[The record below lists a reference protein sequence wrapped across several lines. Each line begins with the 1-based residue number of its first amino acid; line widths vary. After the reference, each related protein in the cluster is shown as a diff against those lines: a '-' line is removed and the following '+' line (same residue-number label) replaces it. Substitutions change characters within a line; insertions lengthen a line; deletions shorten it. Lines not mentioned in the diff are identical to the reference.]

1 MKVIKSK
8 DDALATVGQ
17 ELGVSRWVE
26 IDQGRIDA
34 FADVTMD
41 HQWIHVDVDKARAES
56 PYGATIAHGFLTLSL
71 IPGVSK
77 DNYRVEN
84 AKMGIN
90 YGLNK
95 VRFMSAV
102 TVGSRVRVRS
112 ELADVNMVA
121 DDTVNL
127 TVRHTVE
134 IDGVEKPAAVA
145 DLIARYVW

>member
-1 MKVIKSK
+1 VKVITSV
-8 DDALATVGQ
+8 DDAVATIGE

-26 IDQGRIDA
+26 VDQARIDA

-41 HQWIHVDVDKARAES
+41 HQWIHVDVDKAKAES

-95 VRFMSAV
+95 VRFLSAV
-102 TVGSRVRVRS
+102 TAGSRIRVRS
-112 ELADVNMVA
+112 ELADATKVA

-134 IDGVEKPAAVA
+134 LEGNDKPAAIA
-145 DLIARYVW
+145 ELIARFVF

>member
-1 MKVIKSK
+1 MKTIRSI
-8 DDALATVGQ
+8 DDAIALIGA
-17 ELGVSRWVE
+17 ELGVSRWVD
-26 IDQGRIDA
+26 IDQSRIDA

-41 HQWIHVDVDKARAES
+41 HQWIHVDVEKAKAES

-95 VRFMSAV
+95 VRFLAAV
-102 TVGSRVRVRS
+102 TAGSRVRVRS
-112 ELADVNMVA
+112 ELVDATKVA

-134 IDGVEKPAAVA
+134 IDGVDKPAAVA
-145 DLIARYVW
+145 ELIARFVF

>member
-1 MKVIKSK
+1 MKVFGSV
-8 DDALATVGQ
+8 DDALASIGE

-26 IDQGRIDA
+26 IDQARIDA

-41 HQWIHVDVDKARAES
+41 HQWIHVDVEKAKAES

-95 VRFMSAV
+95 VRFLAPVPS
-102 TVGSRVRVRS
+102 GSRIRVRS
-112 ELADVNMVA
+112 ELADATKVA

-134 IDGVEKPAAVA
+134 IDGADKPAAVA
-145 DLIARYVW
+145 ELIARFVW

>member
-1 MKVIKSK
+1 MKVFGSV
-8 DDALATVGQ
+8 DDALAAIGE

-26 IDQGRIDA
+26 IDQARIDA
-34 FADVTMD
+34 FAEVTMD
-41 HQWIHVDVDKARAES
+41 HQWIHVDVEKAKAES

-95 VRFMSAV
+95 VRFLAPV
-102 TVGSRVRVRS
+102 TSGSRIRVRS
-112 ELADVNMVA
+112 ELADATKVA

-134 IDGVEKPAAVA
+134 IDGVDKPAAVA
-145 DLIARYVW
+145 ELIARFVW

>member
-1 MKVIKSK
+1 MQVIGSI
-8 DDALATVGQ
+8 DDAVAMIGA
-17 ELGVSRWVE
+17 ELGVSRWVD
-26 IDQGRIDA
+26 IDQARIDA
-34 FADVTMD
+34 FADTTMD
-41 HQWIHVDVDKARAES
+41 HQWIHVDVDKAKAES

-77 DNYRVEN
+77 DNYIVKN

-95 VRFMSAV
+95 VRFLAPV
-102 TVGSRVRVRS
+102 TSGSRVRVRS
-112 ELADVNMVA
+112 QLADAIRVS

-145 DLIARYVW
+145 ELIARFVF

>member
-1 MKVIKSK
+1 VQVIKSV
-8 DDALATVGQ
+8 DDAVALIGE
-17 ELGVSRWVE
+17 ELGVSRWVD
-26 IDQGRIDA
+26 IDQSRIDA

-41 HQWIHVDVDKARAES
+41 HQWIHVDVEKAKTES

-77 DNYRVEN
+77 DNYRVKN
-84 AKMGIN
+84 AKLGIN

-95 VRFMSAV
+95 VRFLAPV
-102 TVGSRVRVRS
+102 ATGSRIRVRS
-112 ELADVNMVA
+112 ELADATKIA

-134 IDGVEKPAAVA
+134 IEGVDKPAAVA
-145 DLIARYVW
+145 ELIARFVW